1 MMKILNKG
9 LNQLKIKEMV
19 QDNSVKKIIKTKIQ
33 LKILNTDLKGQLMN
47 RLTKNKMKILKKKK
61 KTLAN

>member
-9 LNQLKIKEMV
+9 LSQLKIKEMV

-33 LKILNTDLKGQLMN
+33 LRILNTDLKEQLMN
-47 RLTKNKMKILKKKK
+47 RLIKNKMKILKKKK

>member
-1 MMKILNKG
+1 
-9 LNQLKIKEMV
+9 MV

-33 LKILNTDLKGQLMN
+33 LRILNTDLKGQLMN
-47 RLTKNKMKILKKKK
+47 RLIKNKMKILKKKK

>member
-1 MMKILNKG
+1 MKILNKG